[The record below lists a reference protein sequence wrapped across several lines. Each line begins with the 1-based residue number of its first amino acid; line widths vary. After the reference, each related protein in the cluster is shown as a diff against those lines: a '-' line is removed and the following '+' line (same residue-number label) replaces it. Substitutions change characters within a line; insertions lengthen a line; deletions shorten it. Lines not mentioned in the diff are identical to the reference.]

1 MEGTI
6 YYTSVLLDCKCL
18 TELHS
23 DCGDCS
29 FLYIYKKKKDDFQYF
44 LTSKRDL
51 QYKNCKA
58 QQCGCLPPPPQEKV
72 VQKRFDKSRNGHD
85 QENPYLLR

>member
-6 YYTSVLLDCKCL
+6 YLLLDCKCL

-29 FLYIYKKKKDDFQYF
+29 FCLKKKSLLQN
-44 LTSKRDL
+44 DL

-58 QQCGCLPPPPQEKV
+58 GQMWLPPQEKV
-72 VQKRFDKSRNGHD
+72 VQEIGQK
-85 QENPYLLR
+85 

>member
-18 TELHS
+18 TATFRLW
-23 DCGDCS
+23 GLLI
-29 FLYIYKKKKDDFQYF
+29 FIKKK
-44 LTSKRDL
+44 LTFNTSLLQKDL

-58 QQCGCLPPPPQEKV
+58 QQCGCPLPPQEKV
-72 VQKRFDKSRNGHD
+72 VQKRDLTKVEMVMTKKTLTF
-85 QENPYLLR
+85 